1 MSNSMTGGRFI
12 AEALQSH
19 GVTHVFFMDA
29 ILRRALVEM
38 EKIGIRRILAHSE
51 KGAAY
56 MADGYARVA
65 RRPAVCM
72 AQSVGAANLAAG
84 LQDAFLGDSPVIA
97 LTGRQPAAL
106 QYRNAYQE
114 VPHQPLF
121 ASVTKTSTRV
131 ELPEQ
136 LPQLLRQA
144 FRDATT
150 GRPGPVHLDIAGHT
164 GDVIGSAP
172 LPEGLPTGGEPFDR
186 IPAYRAAPSSELL
199 ERAVRVIESASRPVF
214 VADMGVSTSNAEMAL
229 ASLAEKTGIPVV
241 GSLDAKAVLLERHP
255 LNAGIVGTYSRTCAN
270 QVVSQADLVV
280 FVGSRVGDQITNNW
294 TLPAASAL
302 VIQIDIDAAELG
314 RNYPSTLGLPG
325 DPRATLDALLP
336 LCVAADR
343 SEWNQQVRALVEAWR
358 LQVAAQWEENST
370 PIRPERLCKALS
382 DFLPQDAILISD
394 TGYSSQWSGTLVY
407 LGSPQQRYLRAA
419 GSLGWAFPASI
430 GAKCAA
436 PDQPVICFCGDG
448 AFMYHLPELETARRY
463 GIPVV
468 VVVNNNSCLA
478 QGARA
483 IDEAYRGQSGN
494 PGEIHNFRPTNFA
507 AIASAMD
514 CLGIRVERIEDFGA
528 AMEQALRSKV
538 PTVIDVV
545 TDPEALAPLPWTPSN
560 AAA

>member
-1 MSNSMTGGRFI
+1 MSNPMTGGRFI
-12 AEALQSH
+12 AEALQAH

-38 EKIGIRRILAHSE
+38 EKIGIRRILTHSE

-84 LQDAFLGDSPVIA
+84 LQDAFLGDSSVIA
-97 LTGRQPAAL
+97 LTGRQPAAM

-114 VPHQPLF
+114 VPHEPLF
-121 ASVTKTSTRV
+121 ASVTKTRMRV
-131 ELPEQ
+131 DAAEQ
-136 LPQLLRQA
+136 LPRLLRQA

-164 GDVIGSAP
+164 GDVIASAQLPGDVSTGGAPYDRVPAFRLLPPNDLLQRAAQMIGSA
-172 LPEGLPTGGEPFDR
+172 
-186 IPAYRAAPSSELL
+186 A
-199 ERAVRVIESASRPVF
+199 RPVF
-214 VADMGVSTSNAEMAL
+214 VADLGVSTSNAEVAL
-229 ASLAEKTGIPVV
+229 ARLAEKTGIPVV
-241 GSLDAKAVLLERHP
+241 GSLDAKTVLMEKHP

-280 FVGSRVGDQITNNW
+280 FVGSRVGDQVTNNW
-294 TLPAASAL
+294 TLPASSVP
-302 VIQIDIDAAELG
+302 VIQIDTEAAELG
-314 RNYPSTLGLPG
+314 RNYPATLGLPG
-325 DPRATLDALLP
+325 DPRSTLEALLP
-336 LCVAADR
+336 LCTAADR
-343 SEWNQQVRALVEAWR
+343 GDWSRQMRSLVEAWR
-358 LQVAAQWEENST
+358 REVAPQRDAAST
-370 PIRPERLCKALS
+370 PVRPERLCKAVS
-382 DFLPQDAILISD
+382 ESLPDDAILVSD
-394 TGYSSQWSGTLVY
+394 TGYSSQWSGTLVH

-436 PDQPVICFCGDG
+436 PDQPVVCFAGDG
-448 AFMYHLPELETARRY
+448 AFMYHLTELETARRY

-483 IDEAYRGQSGN
+483 IDEAYRGQTGN

-507 AIASAMD
+507 GIASAMD
-514 CLGIRVERIEDFGA
+514 CLGIRVERIADFGA
-528 AMEQALRSKV
+528 AMERALRSDV
-538 PTVIDVV
+538 PAVIDVV
-545 TDPEALAPLPWTPSN
+545 TDPEALAPLPWTPD
-560 AAA
+560 